1 MKSYFDEPVELAVPT
16 RAADDTETA
25 SSPTVTPNSDEA
37 GTAGGTAVTVQTERF
52 SDRSVEDG
60 HILVLSTSALTTAQM
75 LDPQNRTPNGTFLL
89 NTLDYL
95 NGVPEVAALR
105 SKGLGVPRIT
115 VANPAS
121 ATVARWANV
130 ILVPGVVVLIGA
142 VVWQRRRRRSARIQ
156 AIFSEQ
162 KGDQV

>member
-1 MKSYFDEPVELAVPT
+1 VELAVQT
-16 RAADDTETA
+16 RGAGGADAPGADVAETGTSGTEGAADA
-25 SSPTVTPNSDEA
+25 TVT
-37 GTAGGTAVTVQTERF
+37 VRTERF

-60 HILVLSTSALTTAQM
+60 RILVLSTSELTTAQM
-75 LDPQNRTPNGTFLL
+75 LNPQNRTPNGTFLL
-89 NTLDYL
+89 NALDYL

-130 ILVPGVVVLIGA
+130 VLVPGIVVFIGV

-162 KGDQV
+162 EGDQV